1 MLVCWA
7 SLRSAPTYKS
17 EATEYKYRNAHLFYL
32 DELTWRQ
39 WNLLFFYGFLIIH
52 QHLSL
57 NQSYLP
63 IAHLRLAS
71 TASQHFLV
79 NQIYAFQK

>member
-1 MLVCWA
+1 MFVCWA

-32 DELTWRQ
+32 DELAWRQ